1 MICALLLALTISVV
15 NPFIGSGGH
24 GHVFVGADVPHGQ
37 VHAGP
42 MNTTLGWDWCSGYHA
57 SDSTFAGFAQTRLGG
72 TGVADY
78 GDIVIRPQ
86 LTSAFD
92 PSEHFLKSTE
102 ECTPGYYSVTISD
115 GIKARVTASE
125 HCGVYRFSYP
135 EGEPCFLVI
144 DLRRGAQSL
153 LFRKA
158 YNGGY
163 LEVKNS
169 LKDIL
174 KLLRLKQS

>member
-125 HCGVYRFSYP
+125 HCGVYRFS
-135 EGEPCFLVI
+135 
-144 DLRRGAQSL
+144 
-153 LFRKA
+153 
-158 YNGGY
+158 
-163 LEVKNS
+163 
-169 LKDIL
+169 
-174 KLLRLKQS
+174 